1 MADNDYRAE
10 LLLSALRDYQR
21 CGNLKVMSCY
31 SWASSTS
38 ITMHAKVTCI
48 VLCCVT
54 MGGFKMAI
62 LGFIIIVLFVLVV
75 LTSLPKPYRCQK
87 CGFETI
93 NEDEAS
99 GHVVNANTHK
109 MIRE

>member
-1 MADNDYRAE
+1 
-10 LLLSALRDYQR
+10 
-21 CGNLKVMSCY
+21 
-31 SWASSTS
+31 
-38 ITMHAKVTCI
+38 
-48 VLCCVT
+48 
-54 MGGFKMAI
+54 MAI